1 MSKLMT
7 KYLLAFLLW
16 LGAVQVSSAV
26 NKTKFTDLQC
36 TNLTVTGTLT
46 NAGCSCTNTSFA
58 STVTFDK
65 GIASSTGTF
74 TNSTNA
80 VVVSTSA
87 TSSASLK
94 FGGAVA
100 GLPTTGYT
108 QGAVVYLTTDKKLY
122 VSTET
127 VVGTQS
133 WQAVGGQ

>member
-1 MSKLMT
+1 MGNLK
-7 KYLLAFLLW
+7 KYLLAFALVL
-16 LGAVQVSSAV
+16 ASSTLAHAAA
-26 NKTKFTDLQC
+26 TKFTDLQC

-58 STVTFDK
+58 STVTFTK
-65 GIASSTGTF
+65 GISSSTGTF

-80 VVVSTSA
+80 VVISTAA

-94 FGGAVA
+94 LGGAVA
-100 GLPTTGYT
+100 SLPTTGYT
-108 QGAVVYLTTDKKLY
+108 VGAVVFLTSDNKLY

-133 WQAVGGQ
+133 WQAVGAQ